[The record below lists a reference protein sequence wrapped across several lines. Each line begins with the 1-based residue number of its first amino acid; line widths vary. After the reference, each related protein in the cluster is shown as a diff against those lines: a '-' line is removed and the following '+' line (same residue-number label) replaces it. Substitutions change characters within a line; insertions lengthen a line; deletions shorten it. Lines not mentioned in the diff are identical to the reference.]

1 MNGGLQAMHELLDWE
16 EWEVPLRQ
24 FSAASGLA
32 VSVYDAA
39 GLRRLGPVL
48 NSRTAALL
56 GQSRLWEEDGL
67 GTAFERSMVSEVV
80 AGGDARSALF
90 DNALRVACL
99 PLIRFGK
106 TYGVLVYGWLFK
118 DFSSPFECEQLGRM
132 VGLSGNELWA
142 EVRLEPP
149 VSDAR
154 LATYTALL
162 ATLVDSIDRQRET
175 IEELNRVSR
184 TRDLF
189 LATVSHEMRTPLSA
203 LSMRLELMLKTAV
216 DLPPALQAGL
226 TAMRKHVRQEA
237 DMIDDLIDAARTLTG
252 QMSVIKT
259 NVAIGPILQDAIATI
274 EVNAHQKQILLVVTP
289 SDFSRLSPICADARR
304 LGQVLWNLLF
314 NAIKF
319 TPAGG
324 TIRIDVRQSA
334 HDTEIDIADT
344 GQGIDAADLP
354 LVFGAFKLQ
363 KHANPSGLGLGLYIA
378 RHIVDLHGGALSVSS
393 QGLGKGATFTI
404 RLPRHTPDNGV
415 VA

>member
-1 MNGGLQAMHELLDWE
+1 MQAVHELLDWD
-16 EWEVPLRQ
+16 EWDVPLRQ

-39 GLRRLGPVL
+39 GVRRLGPAF
-48 NSRTAALL
+48 NSRSATLL
-56 GQSRLWEEDGL
+56 GQSRLWEEDGP

-80 AGGDARSALF
+80 AGGNGRSVLF
-90 DNALRVACL
+90 GNGVRVACL

-106 TYGVLVYGWLFK
+106 IYGVLVYGWLFK
-118 DFSSPFECEQLGRM
+118 DFSSPFECEQLGRL
-132 VGLSGNELWA
+132 VGLSGNLLWGA
-142 EVRLEPP
+142 VRLEPP
-149 VSDAR
+149 VSDAP

-162 ATLVDSIDRQRET
+162 VTLVDSIDRQRET

-189 LATVSHEMRTPLSA
+189 LATVSHAMRTPLSA

-216 DLPPALQAGL
+216 DLPSAVEAGL
-226 TAMRKHVRQEA
+226 NAMRKHVRQEA
-237 DMIDDLIDAARTLTG
+237 DMIDDLIDAARTLTE

-259 NVAIGPILQDAIATI
+259 DVAIGPILQDAIATI

-289 SDFSRLSPICADARR
+289 SDFSRLIPICADARR
-304 LGQVLWNLLF
+304 IGQVLWNLLL

-324 TIRIDVRQSA
+324 TIRIDVRQSE
-334 HDTEIDIADT
+334 HDTELDISDT
-344 GQGIDAADLP
+344 GQGIDAAELP

-363 KHANPSGLGLGLYIA
+363 THANPSGLGLGLYIA
-378 RHIVDLHGGALSVSS
+378 RHIVDLHGGTLTAASE
-393 QGLGKGATFTI
+393 GLGKGATFTI
-404 RLPRHTPDNGV
+404 RLPLPSPNSG
-415 VA
+415 AAS